1 MIIKLEDIYKE
12 LEREDV
18 RAAINESAMD
28 VSDNIQD
35 LRTHPTNK
43 RQISIELSM
52 SPNPER
58 TECQLDIFVKSKLAR
73 RITIPTT
80 LLVGDE
86 QPALQIDKDQPSF
99 ADLEEEDK
107 DED

>member
-12 LEREDV
+12 LQREDV
-18 RAAINESAMD
+18 RQAIKETAID
-28 VSDNIQD
+28 VTENIQD
-35 LRTHPTNK
+35 PKTHATNK
-43 RQISIELSM
+43 RSITIELSM

-58 TECQLDIFVKSKLAR
+58 TECQLDITVKSKLAR

-80 LLVGDE
+80 LIVGDE
-86 QPALQIDKDQPSF
+86 QPALPDPNQPSF
-99 ADLEEEDK
+99 DDLEDEA

>member
-12 LEREDV
+12 LERDDV
-18 RAAINESAMD
+18 REAIKEAAID
-28 VSDNIQD
+28 VSENIQD
-35 LRTHPTNK
+35 PKTHATN
-43 RQISIELSM
+43 RRGITIELSM
-52 SPNPER
+52 APNPER

-86 QPALQIDKDQPSF
+86 QPPLPLDPNQPTF
-99 ADLEEEDK
+99 DDLEE
-107 DED
+107 DEEE